1 MKARAFLEG
10 CIPLKYNNIE
20 KNFTNICWNIPPI
33 MLYKFILGNLEFIL
47 LNL

>member
-1 MKARAFLEG
+1 MHS
-10 CIPLKYNNIE
+10 IKYNNIE
-20 KNFTNICWNIPPI
+20 KNFTNMCWNIPPI

>member
-33 MLYKFILGNLEFIL
+33 MFYKFILGNLEFIL
-47 LNL
+47 LSL